1 MEKGLKVEGDGDKWR
16 HLKVGR
22 IDEQG
27 KKKKKE
33 MHDCQQDRLG
43 SKEELTHENINNG
56 KGK

>member
-1 MEKGLKVEGDGDKWR
+1 METSKSRKNR
-16 HLKVGR
+16 R
-22 IDEQG
+22 TG